1 MLSSDKKRKS
11 GKQRNSKIRESE
23 SIKEQDEGN
32 NKSRK
37 KYIEH
42 VLGTMP
48 GSLQVY
54 LWKVAL
60 LK

>member
-54 LWKVAL
+54 L
-60 LK
+60 